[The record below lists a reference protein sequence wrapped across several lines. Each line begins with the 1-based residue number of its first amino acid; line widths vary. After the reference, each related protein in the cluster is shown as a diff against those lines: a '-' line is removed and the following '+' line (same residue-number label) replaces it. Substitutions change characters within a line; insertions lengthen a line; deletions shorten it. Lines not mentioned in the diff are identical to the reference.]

1 MTRSVAAPSAAIQT
15 TLTPSNRRASLSP
28 RRRRR
33 LLLSTAAACALA
45 TAPDV
50 TRANP
55 LDGQVVSGQVDIA
68 SAGNL
73 MTINQYTLAAIVN
86 WRSFSIAPGEIV
98 NFNQPT
104 PYSTILNRVVGNEK
118 SVIEGAMYANG
129 QVFLVNSAG
138 ILFSKGAQ
146 VNVGGLVASTLD
158 ISNADFNAGKY
169 VFSGNSTGSVVNQGT
184 ITANPG
190 GYVALLGNNVSNEGV
205 IEATLG
211 TVALASGENVTLN
224 FGGNSLVD
232 VTVNKGTLNALVE
245 NKGAIKA
252 DGGRVVLTARAADA
266 LLSAQVNNTGVIQA
280 RTMADLMGGPS
291 RTGAIKLA
299 AIGGKVRVG
308 GRLDASAPQGGNG
321 GKIVT
326 KGSKVTVAPDADVTT
341 SAPSG
346 RPGDWIIESYG
357 FKIGQNSDI
366 GGGQLATLLGLNNV
380 TIRSVGAGSEGD
392 ISVSDAVAWSASTNL
407 TLDAARNIDIA
418 SSLTATGASASLAL
432 QFAGDYV
439 FKNATSAISLTG
451 QNAGLT
457 INGQSYQL
465 INTLSELA
473 ALTNNPDAIASGFY
487 AINSDIDAGSRVF
500 DGVVIYTLSGT
511 LAGMGHSIRNL
522 TITDD
527 WGEKAHALIE
537 TTTDTAVI
545 RDLTL
550 LNTNILAGHASPRA
564 SGVAAA
570 LVYSNQGLISNTY
583 AYGGYIS
590 GYLDVGG
597 LVVSNSGS
605 IINSGTDISVS
616 GRTYVGGLASSNGMF
631 GIISNSFANGPLFVG
646 SPSTTFGGW
655 ENAGDAGGL
664 VGFNGGLISDSH
676 ANVAITAYNAINIGG
691 LVGNNISIGF
701 GLPGGEIKNSSATG
715 WINATWEYPQ
725 FAVNTSVGGLV
736 GWNLGGAISDSSAKV
751 DITLN
756 SLAGSDYPLSAVGGL
771 VGTND
776 SDLEGNN
783 GVITRSVSQSNIY
796 NDGWVTGVGGLV
808 GIAYAGT
815 ITDNSASGQVTSGQ
829 NIWPYGVGGLVG
841 GTGGVATFSG
851 NSWDIAATGQT
862 TGFGAIPS
870 QQRTSGVTGLGDP
883 NAAPPWA
890 IATPGSP
897 TISTQ
902 VALGAEQLGTVIST
916 TNTQQQA
923 ASPPSP
929 SMAAAGAAAVTSMA
943 SPALD
948 SHIDIKETPRAAP
961 SQSTAR
967 APARVASLGSGAR
980 AASRGSAA
988 SEDARAHRQ
997 AGPQSSARSKPK
1009 NADYGAAIQSIEV
1022 DGKRFNLQDS
1032 APGAPHNPAHQR

>member
-1 MTRSVAAPSAAIQT
+1 
-15 TLTPSNRRASLSP
+15 
-28 RRRRR
+28 

-45 TAPDV
+45 TAPYAAL
-50 TRANP
+50 ANP
-55 LDGQVVSGQVDIA
+55 LDGQVVSGQVGIA

-169 VFSGNSTGSVVNQGT
+169 VFSGSSTGSVVNQGT

-211 TVALASGENVTLN
+211 TVALAAGDNITLN

-280 RTMADLMGGPS
+280 RTMAGLMGGPS
-291 RTGAIKLA
+291 RTGVIKLA

-326 KGSKVTVAPDADVTT
+326 KGSKVTIAPDADVTT

-346 RPGDWIIESYG
+346 RPGDWIIKSYG
-357 FKIGQNSDI
+357 FAIGQNGDI
-366 GGGQLATLLGLNNV
+366 GGAQLASLLGVNNV
-380 TIRSVGAGSEGD
+380 TIRSVGAESEGD

-418 SSLTATGASASLAL
+418 SSLTATGDSANLAL
-432 QFAGDYV
+432 QFGGDYV
-439 FKNATSAISLTG
+439 FKNAASAISLTG
-451 QNAGLT
+451 PNAGLT

-465 INTLSELA
+465 INTIAELA
-473 ALTNNPDAIASGFY
+473 VLADNPDAIASGFY
-487 AINSDIDAGSRVF
+487 ALNSDIDAGSRVF
-500 DGVVIYTLSGT
+500 GGPVIYTLSGT

-522 TITDD
+522 TIADD
-527 WGEKAHALIE
+527 SREKDLAFIGTA
-537 TTTDTAVI
+537 TDTAVI

-550 LNTNILAGHASPRA
+550 LNTNILVGQAFPEAVGA
-564 SGVAAA
+564 AAA
-570 LVYSNQGLISNTY
+570 LVVTNQGLISNSY
-583 AYGGYIS
+583 AYGGYVS
-590 GYLDVGG
+590 GYLNVGG
-597 LVVSNSGS
+597 LVAGNYGS

-616 GRTYVGGLASSNGMF
+616 GRATVGGLAANNGMF
-631 GIISNSFANGPLFVG
+631 ASISNSFANGPLFAG

-655 ENAGDAGGL
+655 ANAGTAGGL
-664 VGFNGGLISDSH
+664 VGFNAGAISDSR
-676 ANVAITAYNAINIGG
+676 ANVAMTTYNAQHIGG
-691 LVGNNISIGF
+691 LVGHNVNIGF

-715 WINATWEYPQ
+715 WINATWQYPLGLD
-725 FAVNTSVGGLV
+725 NPTSIGGLV
-736 GWNLGGAISDSSAKV
+736 GYNWGGVISDDFAKV

-756 SLAGSDYPLSAVGGL
+756 SIAGYFYPISAVGGL
-771 VGTND
+771 VGIND
-776 SDLEGNN
+776 FALDETG
-783 GVITRSVSQSNIY
+783 GVITRSVSLSNIY
-796 NDGWVTGVGGLV
+796 NDGRVIDIGGLV
-808 GIAYAGT
+808 GVAYAGS
-815 ITDNSASGQVTSGQ
+815 ITDNYAAGQVTSGVDVV
-829 NIWPYGVGGLVG
+829 PYGAGGLIG
-841 GTGGVATFSG
+841 NAGGVATFSG

-862 TGFGAIPS
+862 SGFGGLPVFHPP
-870 QQRTSGVTGLGDP
+870 SGVTGLGDP
-883 NAAPPWA
+883 NSAPPWA

-929 SMAAAGAAAVTSMA
+929 GMAAAGVAAVTSMA

-948 SHIDIKETPRAAP
+948 SHIDIKESPREAP
-961 SQSTAR
+961 SQSTSR
-967 APARVASLGSGAR
+967 APARVSSLGNGAR

-988 SEDARAHRQ
+988 LEDARTHRQ
-997 AGPQSSARSKPK
+997 AGPQSGAKPASSKPK

-1022 DGKRFNLQDS
+1022 DGKRFNLQDR
-1032 APGAPHNPAHQR
+1032 APGAPNKPAHQR